1 MELIADWALVVLA
14 VLTTVYTICY
24 AVWQWFWKERVSL
37 IYLGKS
43 TLMSLVLL
51 QISASVWA
59 GTDYPGRA
67 FIRFFLY
74 SGGAVMMFALL
85 VMLLVL
91 QYRTRRDRWAAGDFR
106 RPWQVW
112 REEIRAW
119 WVARKAARIDG

>member
-24 AVWQWFWKERVSL
+24 TVWQPWWKERVSL

-43 TLMSLVLL
+43 TLTSLVLL

-67 FIRFFLY
+67 YIRSVLY
-74 SGGAVMMFALL
+74 TGGALMMFALL

-91 QYRTRRDRWAAGDFR
+91 QYRTRQDRRSRGDFR

-112 REEIRAW
+112 RDEIRAW
-119 WVARKAARIDG
+119 WVNR